1 MSGGAELLRA
11 TILHTPRNPFSEEHA
26 LESYA
31 DGGLAIANGRILAI
45 GDYAAIS
52 AAHPDAAVTDWR
64 GSVILPG
71 FIDTH
76 THFPQTRIIGGLGWP
91 LLDWLRLHA
100 LPEEARMR
108 DGVYARAVAEEFV
121 DALIRHGTTTALV
134 FGAHFGEA
142 TEALFQ
148 AASTAGVRIASG
160 LVVSDRALPEAL
172 CQTPDMAYRASS
184 DLIARYDG
192 RDGQRYAVTPRFAL
206 STSEAMLEVCG
217 ALMREHP
224 GMLFQTHINESAEE
238 IAAVRAAFPLAENY
252 LAVYDRF
259 GLAGPRSVF
268 AHNVHAT
275 DAELARLAESGAT
288 VAHCPCSNS
297 ALGAGI
303 FPMRRHIAAG
313 VRFALGTD
321 VGAGIGFGMLKE
333 ALHSYM
339 MQRLIPEDVTLSPAH
354 LLYLATR
361 AGAEALG
368 LSDETGDFTPGKSV
382 DLVCLRPPSG
392 TPLASAVERAETPE
406 RALAALI
413 AQDGAESVREVR
425 VRGAAL
431 ETDRENR
438 PRK

>member
-11 TILHTPRNPFSEEHA
+11 TILHTPRNPFSAEHA

-31 DGGLAIANGRILAI
+31 DGALATSNGRILAI
-45 GDYAAIS
+45 GDYAEVR

-100 LPEEARMR
+100 LPEEARMS
-108 DGVYARAVAEEFV
+108 DLAYARAVAKEFV
-121 DALIRHGTTTALV
+121 RALARHGTTTALV

-148 AASTAGVRIASG
+148 AASTAGLRIASG
-160 LVVSDRALPEAL
+160 LVVSDRALPATL
-172 CQTPDMAYRASS
+172 CQTPDQAYRASS
-184 DLIARYDG
+184 DLIARHHG

-206 STSEAMLEVCG
+206 SASEGMLEVCG

-224 GMLFQTHINESAEE
+224 GVLFQTHMNESAEE
-238 IAAVRAAFPLAENY
+238 IAAVRAAFPWAESY

-259 GLAGPRSVF
+259 GLASPRSVF
-268 AHNVHAT
+268 AHNVHAS
-275 DAELARLAESGAT
+275 DAELARLAELGAA

-303 FPMRRHIAAG
+303 FPMRRHIAAR

-339 MQRLIPEDVTLSPAH
+339 MQRLIPEGVTLSPAH

-368 LSDETGDFTPGKSV
+368 LADETGDFTPGKSA

-392 TPLASAVERAETPE
+392 TPLASAVERETPE

-413 AQDGAESVREVR
+413 AQAGAESVREVR
-425 VRGAAL
+425 VRGAVLA
-431 ETDRENR
+431 TDRENR
-438 PRK
+438 D